1 LPVIAHAGLI
11 RTATA
16 DDAPCLAELSGM
28 LGYPVSSE
36 AMRLRLER
44 LLGEDGEIVLVAEQP
59 PGTVVGWLHGS
70 EQELL
75 ESGARCEILGLVV
88 DEVHR
93 RQGIGRALV
102 AAVEAWA
109 LQRGLQQVAVRSN
122 IARIESH
129 GFYEHLGYIRTK
141 TQHAYRKALGR

>member
-1 LPVIAHAGLI
+1 
-11 RTATA
+11 
-16 DDAPCLAELSGM
+16 
-28 LGYPVSSE
+28 VSSE

-44 LLGEDGEIVLVAEQP
+44 LLNEEGEIVIVAEQRG
-59 PGTVVGWLHGS
+59 GTVVGWLHGS

-75 ESGARCEILGLVV
+75 ESGTRCEILGLVV

-93 RQGIGRALV
+93 RQGTARALV

-109 LQRGLQQVAVRSN
+109 RQRGLQQVTVRSN

-141 TQHAYRKALGR
+141 TQHAYRKALGG

>member
-1 LPVIAHAGLI
+1 LPIAARVGII
-11 RTATA
+11 RTATP
-16 DDAPCLAELSGM
+16 DDADRLAELSGT
-28 LGYPVSSE
+28 LGYPVSSK

-44 LLGEDGEIVLVAEQP
+44 LLNEASEIIIVAEQP
-59 PGTVVGWLHGS
+59 AGRVVGWLHGS

-75 ESGARCEILGLVV
+75 ESGTRCEILGLVV
-88 DEVHR
+88 DEMHR
-93 RQGIGRALV
+93 RQGTGRALV

-109 LQRGLQQVAVRSN
+109 SQRGLQQVAVRSN

-141 TQHAYRKALGR
+141 TQHAYRKALDR